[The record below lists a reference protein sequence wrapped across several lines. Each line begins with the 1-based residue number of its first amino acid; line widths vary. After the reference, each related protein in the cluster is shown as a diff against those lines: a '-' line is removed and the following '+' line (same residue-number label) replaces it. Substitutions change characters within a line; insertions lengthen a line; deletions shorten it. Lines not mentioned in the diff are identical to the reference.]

1 MSFFQLW
8 QWRRSPNDGK
18 RVVAEFVE
26 VGAITVSRVPFI
38 IVVSGP
44 SGVGKSTVVS
54 NLLEH
59 SRDVKLSISLTTRS
73 PRPGEE
79 GGGEYYFVT
88 SEEFLSRRK
97 AGDLLEWAEVHG
109 YLYGT
114 PEAFIDEQLAN
125 GIKVLLEIDVQGSMQ
140 VKTKRPDAVLIFLL
154 PPSFEE
160 LERRLRNRGTDDV
173 ETISRRLRNAKEEL
187 EYYDRYDYLVVN
199 DEVGRCTEDVLSI
212 IRAESL
218 RRERTGIAE

>member
-1 MSFFQLW
+1 M
-8 QWRRSPNDGK
+8 
-18 RVVAEFVE
+18 AELVE
-26 VGAITVSRVPFI
+26 VGVITVSRVPFI

-44 SGVGKSTVVS
+44 SGVGKSTVAS
-54 NLLEH
+54 NLLER

-79 GGGEYYFVT
+79 GSGEYYFVT

-114 PEAFIDEQLAN
+114 PAAFIDEQLAN

-140 VKTKRPDAVLIFLL
+140 IKTKRPDAVLIFLL

-160 LERRLRNRGTDDV
+160 LERRLRDRGTDDA

-187 EYYDRYDYLVVN
+187 NYYDRYDYLVVN

-212 IRAESL
+212 IHAESL